1 MMQPEEKL
9 KNRSVTLTAKTEER
23 VNWLMGDMDMP
34 SLSQLVRT
42 AVDRLFE
49 ERSQLRLRNPEKPR
63 NNTEHV

>member
-1 MMQPEEKL
+1 MMQEEKL

-23 VNWLMGDMDMP
+23 VNWLMEDMDMP